1 MKKPEFP
8 KPQII
13 REGLL
18 PEQDTIETKYRNLM
32 TKITKEQLGSVK
44 SNNEI
49 IGETIGFFLVV
60 GLFGWALV
68 SFFPLTW
75 GQALIISWVI
85 HKLFD
90 VIRYI
95 GK

>member
-1 MKKPEFP
+1 
-8 KPQII
+8 
-13 REGLL
+13 
-18 PEQDTIETKYRNLM
+18 M
-32 TKITKEQLGSVK
+32 TEMT
-44 SNNEI
+44 NYA

-60 GLFGWALV
+60 GLLGWALV

-85 HKLFD
+85 NKLFVD
-90 VIRYI
+90 IRYI